1 MKRLLSFVLIAAFL
15 FTPAANAAPKKIS
28 VKAMQLVTTVG
39 TPDEVSG
46 VVASGKSLIVY
57 GSKAAK
63 AYARAVDTTGKELWN
78 ISLDQSL
85 ASIATAAVVDSAG
98 DIWIAGATPLALGLT
113 PPSPAATPEA
123 TPVNPDNASALP
135 TTTVGNLQ
143 AVTLWKVT
151 AAGVLAA
158 TTTLPTSSVVFPTA
172 ISVDR
177 NGASIVGIIGTEKGS
192 AGFFVNSDK
201 AGVFGKLLQ
210 IGSMTTTADAVVR
223 HTDGTFTV
231 AGSSSET
238 LAGKKVAGIT
248 DGVLI
253 KISKAQKITSV
264 VRSSAAKGK
273 RIWNSAT
280 STLLLGGEVVAGG
293 KTETAITKFS
303 SSFAPTW
310 TYRFASTG
318 PAITVG
324 STYAVFIST
333 GATPQ
338 LNWNPRVATPLL
350 LTFNAKG
357 AVVAADS
364 GPVGQRELLGAVLS
378 KELGLLVVTSSAD
391 TVSIFTLIPR

>member
-1 MKRLLSFVLIAAFL
+1 MKRLLSLVLIAAFL
-15 FTPAANAAPKKIS
+15 FTPAVNAAPKKIS
-28 VKAMQLVTTVG
+28 VKPMQLVTTVG

-46 VVASGKSLIVY
+46 VVVSGKSLIVY
-57 GSKAAK
+57 GSKASK
-63 AYARAVDTTGKELWN
+63 AYARAIDMTGKELWN
-78 ISLDQSL
+78 LSLDQSP
-85 ASIATAAVVDSAG
+85 ASIATAAAVDSAG

-113 PPSPAATPEA
+113 PPSPAATP
-123 TPVNPDNASALP
+123 VNPDNAAATP
-135 TTTVGNLQ
+135 TTAVGNLQ
-143 AVTLWKVT
+143 AVTIWKLT
-151 AAGVLAA
+151 AAGVLAS
-158 TTTLPTSSVVFPTA
+158 TNTLPTSSVVFPTA

-177 NGASIVGIIGTEKGS
+177 NGVSIVGIIGTEKGS

-210 IGSMTTTADAVVR
+210 IGSVLTTTDAVVR
-223 HTDGTFTV
+223 HTDGSFTV

-238 LAGKKVAGIT
+238 LAGKKVAGVT

-253 KISKAQKITSV
+253 KISKALKITSV
-264 VRSSAAKGK
+264 IRSSAVKGK

-280 STLLLGGEVVAGG
+280 STLLLGGEVVAAG

-303 SSFAPTW
+303 SSFTPTW

-318 PAITVG
+318 PAVTVG
-324 STYAVFIST
+324 STYAAFIST

-338 LNWNPRVATPLL
+338 LNWNPKVATPLL
-350 LTFNAKG
+350 LTFDAKG
-357 AVVAADS
+357 AVTAADS
-364 GPVGQRELLGAVLS
+364 GPIGQKEVLGAVLS

>member
-1 MKRLLSFVLIAAFL
+1 MKRLLSLVLIAAFL
-15 FTPAANAAPKKIS
+15 FTPAVNAAPKKIS
-28 VKAMQLVTTVG
+28 AKPMQLVTTVG

-46 VVASGKSLIVY
+46 VVVSGKSLIVY
-57 GSKAAK
+57 GSKASK

-78 ISLDQSL
+78 LSLDQSP
-85 ASIATAAVVDSAG
+85 ASIATAAAVDSAG

-113 PPSPAATPEA
+113 PPSPAATP
-123 TPVNPDNASALP
+123 VNPDNAAATP
-135 TTTVGNLQ
+135 TTAVGNLQ
-143 AVTLWKVT
+143 AVTIWKLT
-151 AAGVLAA
+151 AAGVLAS
-158 TTTLPTSSVVFPTA
+158 TNTLPTSSVVFPTA

-210 IGSMTTTADAVVR
+210 IGSVSTTTDAVVR
-223 HTDGTFTV
+223 HTDGSFTV

-238 LAGKKVAGIT
+238 LAGKKVAGVT

-253 KISKAQKITSV
+253 KISKALKITSV
-264 VRSSAAKGK
+264 IRSSAVKGK

-318 PAITVG
+318 PAVTVG
-324 STYAVFIST
+324 STYAAFIST

-338 LNWNPRVATPLL
+338 LNWNPKVATPLL
-350 LTFNAKG
+350 LTFDAKG
-357 AVVAADS
+357 AITAADS
-364 GPVGQRELLGAVLS
+364 GPIGQKEVLGAVLS